1 MKIEINQDKYNFPQ
15 SSFIESI
22 QIRSNELDIKIKNN
36 PNLYIYGIKNRS
48 EIPQIK
54 FIWMNQ
60 DSLSIGKF
68 YNYLRY
74 SGQIELIEKR

>member
-1 MKIEINQDKYNFPQ
+1 MKIEINQDKYNFPK
-15 SSFIESI
+15 SSFIQSI
-22 QIRSNELDIKIKNN
+22 KIDQNELEIKIKNN
-36 PNLYIYGIKNRS
+36 PNRYIYRIKNRS

-74 SGQIELIEKR
+74 SNQIELIEKR